1 MFSNYLKIAW
11 RNIRS
16 GGGYS
21 VLNIGGLAVVLAV
34 SVLLFWWVKDELSFD
49 RFHADADRI
58 YRVNAH
64 FGKGADENFW
74 SGTPAP
80 IAVAAASK
88 VPGVE
93 QVVRVA
99 TLYDFRTFRV
109 NERAGVKTFSEQYD
123 DVAYV
128 DENFLNLFTGFAVR
142 SGDVTKP
149 FPSPNSVVM
158 TEEMAEK
165 FFGTPEAVGKKLT
178 VLDSNRVFTVSAV
191 LANMPDNS
199 SIRAKVF
206 FPMSLKKRTFGGNG
220 DWKRLDDDWGNYY
233 FQTFLKLSPAIEPT
247 AIGKKLTALQAIA
260 RNTKPGDSSSD
271 YQLQAFTKTHFY
283 EPNGKDTG
291 MQQVRML
298 GLIALLLLSIGCINY
313 INLTTARATKRAREV
328 GVRKVIGAESQQ
340 LLVQLLVESLL
351 TMGIALLAAIVL
363 IQLMMPYYLDLTGK
377 TLGFSLLNPEVWGL
391 LIGTLTLTVGLAGL
405 YPAIMMSSFNPL
417 RSLRGRGAQTGQAGL
432 RKVLVV
438 TQFALATGLIVG
450 TLVIGEQLRYIRER
464 DPGFNKEHTFV
475 FYAGNKAQQYK
486 RELEKE
492 SSIRAVVTATGGLV
506 GGGGSTGDTD
516 WDGKA
521 PDRSFIV
528 NQLGISHDFIPAYGI
543 KLSLGKNF
551 TGTKADSTSFILN
564 ETAVKQAGITN
575 PIGKRF
581 KFHQTEGHIIGVVND
596 FTTASIRSQIQPM
609 LLFSIPGDNGI
620 MHVKTTGQQASQ
632 AIAAAERLWK
642 KDSPGNVFEYT
653 FLDETYNRMYRTEQR
668 TGQLFSFFAGVAI
681 IVCCLG
687 LFGLAAFTAEQRTK
701 EIGVRKVLGAS
712 ITGIIT
718 LLSTDFLKLVLV
730 GILVATPVAWWLM
743 SQWLQDFAYKIDM
756 EWWMFVLAGLLA
768 VGIALLTV
776 SYQSI
781 KAALMNPVTS
791 LKTE

>member
-1 MFSNYLKIAW
+1 MFSNYIKIAW

-34 SVLLFWWVKDELSFD
+34 SVLLLWWVKDELSFD
-49 RFHADADRI
+49 RFHADSNRI

-64 FGKGADENFW
+64 FGKGDDERFW

-80 IAVAAASK
+80 IAVAAANK

-93 QVVRVA
+93 QVVRVG
-99 TLYDFRTFRV
+99 TVYDFRTFRV
-109 NERAGVKTFSEQYD
+109 NDGKGPKTFTEQYD
-123 DVAYV
+123 DLAFV

-142 SGDVTKP
+142 NGNPTNP

-158 TEEMAEK
+158 TEEMANK
-165 FFGTPEAVGKKLT
+165 FFGTSEAVGKTLT
-178 VLDSNRVFTVSAV
+178 VLDSNRVFTVSAI

-199 SIRAKVF
+199 SLQYKVF
-206 FPMSLKKRTFGGNG
+206 FPMSLRKRTFGGNG

-233 FQTFLKLSPAIEPT
+233 FRTFLKLSPTLDPA
-247 AIGKKLTALQAIA
+247 AIGKKLTELQAIA
-260 RNTKPGDSSSD
+260 RNTKPGDPSSD
-271 YQLQAFTKTHFY
+271 YQLQALTQSHLY
-283 EPNGKDTG
+283 EADGKDTG

-313 INLTTARATKRAREV
+313 INLTTARATRRAREV
-328 GVRKVIGAESQQ
+328 GVRKVIGAESRQ
-340 LLVQLLVESLL
+340 LLIQLMVESLL
-351 TMGIALLAAIVL
+351 TMGIALLVAVVL
-363 IQLMMPYYLDLTGK
+363 IQLLMPYYHDLTNK
-377 TLGFSLLNPEVWGL
+377 KLGFSLLNPEVWAL
-391 LIGTLTLTVGLAGL
+391 LIGALVLTIGLAGL
-405 YPAIMMSSFNPL
+405 YPAIMMSSLNPI
-417 RSLRGRGAQTGQAGL
+417 RSLRGRGAQSGQAGL

-438 TQFALATGLIVG
+438 TQFALATGLIIG

-464 DPGFNKEHTFV
+464 DLGFDKEHTFV
-475 FYAGNKAQQYK
+475 FYAGEKAQQYK

-521 PDRSFIV
+521 PERSFIV
-528 NQLGISHDFIPAYGI
+528 DQLGISHDFIPAYGM
-543 KLSLGKNF
+543 KMSLGKNF

-564 ETAVKQAGITN
+564 ETAIKQSGITN

-581 KFHQTEGHIIGVVND
+581 KFHQTEGHIIGVVKD
-596 FTTASIRSQIQPM
+596 ISTASIRSEIQPM
-609 LLFSIPGDNGI
+609 VLYSIPGDNGI

-642 KDSPGNVFEYT
+642 RDKPEQAFEYT

-668 TGQLFSFFAGVAI
+668 TGQLFSLFAGVAI
-681 IVCCLG
+681 LVCCLG

-712 ITGIIT
+712 VTGIVS
-718 LLSTDFLKLVLV
+718 LLSKDFLKLVLI
-730 GILVATPVAWWLM
+730 GILVATPVAWYIM

-756 EWWMFVLAGLLA
+756 QWWMFVLAGLLA

-776 SYQSI
+776 SYQSV
-781 KAALMNPVTS
+781 KAALMNPVKS